1 MNIVLLG
8 INSKYIHTNLA
19 IRYLKA
25 NCSLPVEIKEFT
37 IKDSVQEMLDYI
49 LESDIQILGISV
61 YIWNIELIR
70 ELLQS
75 LKENAFKGHIIL
87 GGPEVS
93 YESEDLLINKLAD
106 FIISN
111 EGEIA
116 FNMLVKAINEGKTYE
131 LVPNLIYIK
140 DNKIIQNTKKEIRYL
155 NTLNNPYLF
164 SGEDISNKIQY
175 IELSRGC
182 PYNCSY
188 CLASL
193 EKKVRYFDIESVYEN
208 ITYLYSRGAKT
219 FKFLDRTFNLKPE
232 TAIELFR
239 FIIENDFT
247 NAIFQFEISGD
258 ILTKEIIQYLKEN
271 CPENRIR
278 FEIGIQSI
286 HDKVNQAVSRKQ
298 NTDKLF
304 DNIRRLKKT
313 NVILHLDLIAGL
325 PFEDL
330 PSFIETFNQTFY
342 LFAEELQLGFLKLL
356 KGTALYYQQGL
367 YEYQITKEAPY
378 EIIENKFLSRDDLA
392 KIHIV
397 EESLEIFWN
406 KGFMRDSV
414 KLITKNYLSPFQ
426 FFLELA
432 ILFQVKGHS
441 FHRYQLSDV
450 FETLETYMD
459 EPMYKYEIR
468 YDYLK
473 YHTIKPKIYWQNET
487 QKNDIIRLFHAV
499 HPEMNIDQLYK
510 YSVVID
516 YHDSYLIALYF
527 PDRSEFYKLKA

>member
-1 MNIVLLG
+1 MKITLIG

-25 NCSLPVEIKEFT
+25 NCSLPVDIMEFT
-37 IKDSVQEMLDYI
+37 IKDPVDEIFSYI
-49 LESDIQILGISV
+49 IDDNPNILCFSV
-61 YIWNIELIR
+61 YIWNIELIKTI
-70 ELLQS
+70 
-75 LKENAFKGHIIL
+75 LKQLKVENYTGKIIL

-93 YESEDLLINKLAD
+93 YESQYLLMDGLAD
-106 FIISN
+106 FIIAG

-116 FNMLVKAINEGKTYE
+116 FNMLVKAIKDGKSYE
-131 LVPNLIYIK
+131 NIPNLIYINK
-140 DNKIIQNTKKEIRYL
+140 DELIENNQTEIRYL
-155 NTLNNPYLF
+155 NTLNNPYHLKN
-164 SGEDISNKIQY
+164 EDIENKIQY

-193 EKKVRYFDIESVYEN
+193 EKKVRYFDLSSVFDN
-208 ITYLYSRGAKT
+208 ITYLYSKGAKT
-219 FKFLDRTFNLKPE
+219 FKFLDRTFNLKSDM
-232 TAIELFR
+232 ALELFH
-239 FIIENDFT
+239 FIIDNDFSK
-247 NAIFQFEISGD
+247 AVFQFEISGD
-258 ILTKEIIQYLKEN
+258 ILTKEIIQYLKTS

-286 HDKVNQAVSRKQ
+286 HDKVNKAVLRKQ

-304 DNIRRLKKT
+304 DNIRRLKGT
-313 NVILHLDLIAGL
+313 NVVLHLDLIAGL

-330 PSFIETFNQTFY
+330 NSFIETFNETFY
-342 LFAEELQLGFLKLL
+342 LYGDELQLGFLKLL
-356 KGTALYYQQGL
+356 KGTRLFYQKDL
-367 YEYQITKEAPY
+367 YEYVVTEEAPY
-378 EIIENKFLSRDDLA
+378 EIIQNKFLSKDDLS
-392 KIHIV
+392 KIHMV
-397 EESLEIFWN
+397 EDALEIFWN

-414 KLITKNYLSPFQ
+414 TTITKSYLSPFQ

-450 FETLETYMD
+450 FDTLETYMS

-473 YHTIKPKIYWQNET
+473 YHTIKPKIYWTNEAP
-487 QKNDIIRLFHAV
+487 KNDVIRLFHKV
-499 HPEMNIDQLYK
+499 HPDMNIDQLYK

-516 YHDSYLIALYF
+516 YYDSYLIALYF
-527 PDRSEFYKLKA
+527 PDRTEFYKLKA